1 MTKLEYDS
9 CAGIVNSVRSPGRF
23 LDLLY
28 EFAFKIEL
36 IEKSGEVTSPGP
48 PSPCK
53 IWPRAQTRA
62 AKRSAPAAV
71 AQHLL
76 GGRRSAILK

>member
-1 MTKLEYDS
+1 MSLVDT
-9 CAGIVNSVRSPGRF
+9 
-23 LDLLY
+23 LY
-28 EFAFKIEL
+28 QFAFKIES

-48 PSPCK
+48 SSPRK

-76 GGRRSAILK
+76 GGGRRAILK

>member
-1 MTKLEYDS
+1 VAET
-9 CAGIVNSVRSPGRF
+9 VT
-23 LDLLY
+23 LY
-28 EFAFKIEL
+28 QFAFKIEL
-36 IEKSGEVTSPGP
+36 IEKSGEVTSPHPARFG
-48 PSPCK
+48 
-53 IWPRAQTRA
+53 RAQTRA

>member
-1 MTKLEYDS
+1 MSLVDT
-9 CAGIVNSVRSPGRF
+9 
-23 LDLLY
+23 LY
-28 EFAFKIEL
+28 EFAFKIES

-48 PSPCK
+48 PSPRK
-53 IWPRAQTRA
+53 IWPRA

-71 AQHLL
+71 AQHLP